1 MNTITITG
9 NAGKPVE
16 LTFSKGGM
24 AVGNF
29 TVATTSGKD
38 EKKVTTWHNVTVFG
52 QYAEHAAS
60 TIEKGSNV
68 IVVGKL
74 DISSYE
80 KDGVKKYVTK
90 ILADEVGL
98 LCRFNPVLADKTVQT
113 LNKVTEA
120 FGTPKFLAEDAF

>member
-16 LTFSKGGM
+16 LTYSKGGM

-29 TVATTSGKD
+29 TVATASGKD

-52 QYAEHAAS
+52 QYAENVAS
-60 TIEKGSNV
+60 SIEKGSNV

-98 LCRFNPVLADKTVQT
+98 LCRWNPVLADKTAET
-113 LNKVTEA
+113 MNKVAAA
-120 FGTPKFLAEDAF
+120 FGAPSFLEEGF

>member
-16 LTFSKGGM
+16 LTYSKGGM

-29 TVATTSGKD
+29 TVATASGKD

-52 QYAEHAAS
+52 QYAENVAS
-60 TIEKGSNV
+60 SIEKGSNV

-98 LCRFNPVLADKTVQT
+98 LCRWNPVLADKTAET
-113 LNKVTEA
+113 MNKVTAA
-120 FGTPKFLAEDAF
+120 FGAPSFLEEGF

>member
-24 AVGNF
+24 AIGNF

-52 QYAEHAAS
+52 DLAENTAGS
-60 TIEKGSNV
+60 VVKGTRVVIEGRLTEDKYTN
-68 IVVGKL
+68 
-74 DISSYE
+74 
-80 KDGVKKYVTK
+80 KDGV
-90 ILADEVGL
+90 EVSKMK
-98 LCRFNPVLADKTVQT
+98 VLADDVSISVRFGAYEPVQP
-113 LNKVTEA
+113 A
-120 FGTPKFLAEDAF
+120 ASSDPSDPF

>member
-1 MNTITITG
+1 MNNITITG

-16 LTFSKGGM
+16 LTYSKGGM

-52 QYAEHAAS
+52 QYAEHAAA

-98 LCRFNPVLADKTVQT
+98 LCRWNPVVADKTNEV
-113 LNKVTEA
+113 LGKVAQA
-120 FGTPKFLAEDAF
+120 FGQPKFLEEQPF

>member
-16 LTFSKGGM
+16 LTYAKSGM

-52 QYAEHAAS
+52 EYAEHAAA

-80 KDGVKKYVTK
+80 KDGVKKYTTK

-98 LCRFNPVLADKTVQT
+98 LCRWNPVVADKTNDT
-113 LNKVTEA
+113 LGKVAQA
-120 FGTPKFLAEDAF
+120 FGTPKFLEDEPF

>member
-16 LTFSKGGM
+16 LTYAKSGM

-52 QYAEHAAS
+52 EYAEHAAA

-68 IVVGKL
+68 IVVRKL

-80 KDGVKKYVTK
+80 KDGVKKYTTK

-98 LCRFNPVLADKTVQT
+98 LCRWNPVVADKTKDV
-113 LNKVTEA
+113 LNKVSQA
-120 FGTPKFLAEDAF
+120 FGTPKFLDEEPF